1 MRDCG
6 RRENAL
12 GPHRLGARDKLSLNK
27 LMIFV
32 GLLAAEECIGQSW
45 TGMSSSCEI
54 QAEILRLFGHAL

>member
-32 GLLAAEECIGQSW
+32 GLLAAEECIGQS
-45 TGMSSSCEI
+45 
-54 QAEILRLFGHAL
+54 